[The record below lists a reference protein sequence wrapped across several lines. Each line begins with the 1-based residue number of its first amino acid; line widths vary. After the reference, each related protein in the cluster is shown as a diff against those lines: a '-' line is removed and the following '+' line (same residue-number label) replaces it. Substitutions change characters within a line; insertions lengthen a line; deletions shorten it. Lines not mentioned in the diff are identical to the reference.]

1 MKLEGLGLKNLLDL
15 LIDNSEHKG
24 KVANKNVVATVSHN
38 EYKDVFLNNKYKTL
52 DEQNPK

>member
-24 KVANKNVVATVSHN
+24 KVANKNVVAAVSHN
-38 EYKDVFLNNKYKTL
+38 EYKDVFLNNRYIYKTL
-52 DEQNPK
+52 DE